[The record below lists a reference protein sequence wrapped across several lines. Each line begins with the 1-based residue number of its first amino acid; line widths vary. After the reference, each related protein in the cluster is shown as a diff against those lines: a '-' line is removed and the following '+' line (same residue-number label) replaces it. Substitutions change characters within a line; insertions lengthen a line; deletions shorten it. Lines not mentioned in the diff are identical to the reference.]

1 MEYDNEVLRSF
12 FTKLKT
18 KRKAVHLILNDETE
32 SVIYKGFKIEKELH
46 PTNRTDIF
54 TFTDLRFSN
63 ITNNVKMHEYNRMIE
78 QGVIKT
84 IDLISADFN
93 KKLIIDLSKQLNS
106 YEQML
111 ETNTTIDP
119 NYLKT
124 KVEELRNE
132 ISMKEFHIAKTNNLY
147 KNGK

>member
-1 MEYDNEVLRSF
+1 MEYDNEALRSF

-18 KRKAVHLILNDETE
+18 KRKSVYLKLNDGTE

-46 PTNRTDIF
+46 QTKGTDIF

-63 ITNNVKMHEYNRMIE
+63 LTNSVKMHEYNRMIE
-78 QGVIKT
+78 QGVIKA

-124 KVEELRNE
+124 KIEELRNE
-132 ISMKEFHIAKTNNLY
+132 ISMKEFHINKTNNLY